1 MAHEMIREEEIEE
14 MKERIR
20 RRIERFREIREAV
33 FVRVET
39 RREDR
44 KKYEEMIR
52 WIDGRYEN
60 YRIIV
65 VSMGERPEL
74 EWMREERRGWIKWW
88 IVWWVVWWVVWWIV
102 CWIVW

>member
-1 MAHEMIREEEIEE
+1 M
-14 MKERIR
+14 
-20 RRIERFREIREAV
+20 
-33 FVRVET
+33 RVET

-52 WIDGRYEN
+52 WIDGRYEK

-74 EWMREERRGWIKWW
+74 EWMTEERRGWIRWVKIEGYSEDWKREDLEW
-88 IVWWVVWWVVWWIV
+88 GEIVKCEKIDKKER
-102 CWIVW
+102 I